1 MVRRSRLQR
10 RRDRPLLRSLLRKSR
25 RWLVGMAERCCRARR
40 CGLVSLVV
48 ERRVVSH
55 RLARA
60 AVVIVIAGI
69 VAESAEDVGGIAGV
83 VAMKVEVVEASATMR
98 LAPTLLR
105 LRRRLRSSVRSR
117 AGLIR
122 QRP

>member
-1 MVRRSRLQR
+1 
-10 RRDRPLLRSLLRKSR
+10 LRSLPRKLR
-25 RWLVGMAERCCRARR
+25 RWLVGMVERCCRARR

-60 AVVIVIAGI
+60 VASVVAAKSAV
-69 VAESAEDVGGIAGV
+69 DVGGIAGV

-117 AGLIR
+117 AGWIR